1 MSVSPEA
8 MADALGRSVTT
19 LCNAWRL
26 TFADGAQLG
35 FTDHDRPIEIDGLAF
50 EPQSGMSASEVRQSL
65 GLAVDSV
72 DVSGALSSEAIRE
85 TDILSGRF
93 DGAVVETL
101 LVDWTNADA
110 HTVERTATVGRISR
124 GDGAFTAEL
133 DTFARGFDQPHG
145 RYFRR
150 GCDAEVGDVRCGV
163 DLAATAY
170 KGSGTVTS
178 VSSLGIA
185 TVTGLDTFQAGWFA
199 GGIASFA
206 SAGRRRVIA
215 QARSGLSDVLT
226 LADGPRPVV
235 AGELFDI
242 TVGCDK
248 GFATCREKFANGINF
263 QGFPHLPGNDAAYAY
278 AKEDAV
284 FDGSPLVP

>member
-1 MSVSPEA
+1 
-8 MADALGRSVTT
+8 MAAVLGRSVTT

-26 TFADGAQLG
+26 TFADGSQLG
-35 FTDHDRPIEIDGLAF
+35 FTDHDLPLEIGGLAF
-50 EPQSGMSASEVRQSL
+50 EPQTGMSASEVRQSL

-72 DVSGALSSEAIRE
+72 DVSGALSSETIRE
-85 TDILSGRF
+85 ADILSGRF
-93 DGAVVETL
+93 DAAVVETL
-101 LVDWTNADA
+101 LVDWTNPDA
-110 HTVERTATVGRISR
+110 HMVVRSATVGRISR
-124 GDGAFTAEL
+124 SDGAFTAEL

-185 TVTGLDTFQAGWFA
+185 TVTGLDSFQASWFT

-206 SAGRRRVIA
+206 NAGRRRVIA
-215 QARSGLSDVLT
+215 QARDGLSDLLT
-226 LADGPRPVV
+226 LADGPRAVV

-248 GFATCREKFANGINF
+248 GFVTCREKFANGINF

-278 AKEDAV
+278 AREDAV

>member
-1 MSVSPEA
+1 MSNLPEA
-8 MADALGRSVTT
+8 MVAALGRSVTT

-26 TFADGAQLG
+26 TFADGALLG
-35 FTDHDRPIEIDGLAF
+35 FTDHDRPLEIGGLAF
-50 EPQSGMSASEVRQSL
+50 EPQSGMSASEVHQSI

-72 DVSGALSSEAIRE
+72 DVSGALSSDTIRE
-85 TDILSGRF
+85 ADILSGRF

-101 LVDWTNADA
+101 LVDWTNPEA
-110 HTVERTATVGRISR
+110 HVVVRTATVGRISR

-150 GCDAEVGDVRCGV
+150 GCEAEVGDSRCGI
-163 DLAATAY
+163 DLAADNNR
-170 KGSGTVTS
+170 GSGTVTS
-178 VSSLGIA
+178 VSTLG
-185 TVTGLDTFQAGWFA
+185 TVTVAGLETFQPGWFT

-206 SAGRRRVIA
+206 SAGTRRVIA
-215 QARSGLSDVLT
+215 HSRNAQVDNLT
-226 LADGPRPVV
+226 LADGPRPVI
-235 AGELFDI
+235 AGEPFDI

-248 GFATCREKFANGINF
+248 GFVTCCEKFANGINF

-278 AKEDAV
+278 VKEDAV

>member
-8 MADALGRSVTT
+8 MAAALGRSVTT

-35 FTDHDRPIEIDGLAF
+35 FTDHDRPLEIDGLAF

-101 LVDWTNADA
+101 LVDWTNSEA
-110 HTVERTATVGRISR
+110 HTVVRTATVGRISR

-133 DTFARGFDQPHG
+133 DAFARGFDQPSAAIRSDEVGCAAQSPDQGDDPDPG
-145 RYFRR
+145 RDGIRSFSRCGDRRTLPRRDDKPDPACAACAKRFRR
-150 GCDAEVGDVRCGV
+150 
-163 DLAATAY
+163 
-170 KGSGTVTS
+170 
-178 VSSLGIA
+178 I
-185 TVTGLDTFQAGWFA
+185 
-199 GGIASFA
+199 
-206 SAGRRRVIA
+206 GR
-215 QARSGLSDVLT
+215 
-226 LADGPRPVV
+226 
-235 AGELFDI
+235 
-242 TVGCDK
+242 
-248 GFATCREKFANGINF
+248 
-263 QGFPHLPGNDAAYAY
+263 
-278 AKEDAV
+278 
-284 FDGSPLVP
+284 